1 MTTACGATL
10 NSSFLAFPRNLGVS
24 PGAKAVGRQARELQE
39 ISDQSVTIGWHH
51 REMVR
56 RLGMAI
62 AKSSVDD
69 WDGYGAKA
77 VDLDSVPSA
86 IWFARLLPMHVPI
99 PDIYVDPDG
108 EIAFEWYL
116 GPRRVFS
123 VTVRR
128 NDELAYAGL
137 FGVNKIYGVEYL
149 DDELPETVLDNIF
162 RVFSE
167 QLAYGTSEHG

>member
-1 MTTACGATL
+1 MTTCVATL
-10 NSSFLAFPRNLGVS
+10 NNSFLAFPRNLGVS
-24 PGAKAVGRQARELQE
+24 PGAKAVGRQVRELQD

-51 REMVR
+51 KEMAK
-56 RLGMAI
+56 RLGTAI

-69 WDGYGAKA
+69 WDGYGAEI

-86 IWFARLLPMHVPI
+86 VWFAYLLPMHVPI

-108 EIAFEWYL
+108 EIGFEWYL

-128 NDELAYAGL
+128 NSELAYAGL
-137 FGVNKIYGVEYL
+137 FGVNKICGVEYL
-149 DDELPETVLDNIF
+149 DDELPETILDNIL
-162 RVFSE
+162 RVLPE
-167 QLAYGTSEHG
+167 QTTYATSENG